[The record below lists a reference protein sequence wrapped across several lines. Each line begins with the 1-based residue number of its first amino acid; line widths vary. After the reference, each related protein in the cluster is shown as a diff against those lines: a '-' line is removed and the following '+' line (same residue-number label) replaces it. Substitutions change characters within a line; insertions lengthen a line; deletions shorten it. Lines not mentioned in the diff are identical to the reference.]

1 MKCSIIFTK
10 LSTAFPLLLYIP
22 LLNSFICSPPGAT
35 ISTTDDVD
43 LGYAIYRGI
52 YNETIN
58 QTNFL
63 GIRYAASPTGKNAD
77 LFYVFKIPDSSHF
90 R

>member
-1 MKCSIIFTK
+1 MKCATIFSK
-10 LSTAFPLLLYIP
+10 LSTVDFLFPY
-22 LLNSFICSPPGAT
+22 LNFVNSSQCNPIEGTLS
-35 ISTTDDVD
+35 STTDVD
-43 LGYAIYRGI
+43 LGYAIYRGT
-52 YNETIN
+52 YDKEMN
-58 QTNFL
+58 QTEFL

>member
-1 MKCSIIFTK
+1 MKCSTVFTK
-10 LSTAFPLLLYIP
+10 LSIAFPLLLHIP
-22 LLNSFICSPPGAT
+22 LLDSFICNLSGDT
-35 ISTTDDVD
+35 VSTTTDVD